1 METNAVCFHCG
12 APMVSGID
20 KPGVERDHF
29 GQLIWL
35 HSRCVQK
42 YLFEH
47 HGKIVRPV
55 PNLDTYD
62 DGEDPN
68 W

>member
-1 METNAVCFHCG
+1 
-12 APMVSGID
+12 MVSGID
-20 KPGVERDHF
+20 KFGVERDHF
-29 GQLIWL
+29 GQPIWL

-47 HGKIVRPV
+47 HSKEVRPV
-55 PNLDTYD
+55 PNLDTYE
-62 DGEDPN
+62 DGKDPN